1 MPCYKKKK
9 KSTKKEWNDDHYYL
23 HIHSTTLQHIYMNT
37 LETIYTVGF
46 TLPCCTV
53 FKQKYMTN
61 LVYLRTLSS
70 DWNAKGLN
78 FDCNSKTELTLQ
90 FTRQLRVYVEYVC
103 DVGMSNRKESPNT
116 GLYIQSSLVN
126 KTRLWAKTGNW
137 HSRRITDFTQITP
150 QREML
155 SPSSVLA
162 VRIGSCLCKP
172 EELRILPDCHPCQQT
187 TYVWTS
193 C

>member
-1 MPCYKKKK
+1 MTIIIYTFTEQLYNI
-9 KSTKKEWNDDHYYL
+9 STCL
-23 HIHSTTLQHIYMNT
+23 NT

-46 TLPCCTV
+46 TSPRCTV

-70 DWNAKGLN
+70 DWNAEGLN
-78 FDCNSKTELTLQ
+78 FDCNSKTKLILQ
-90 FTRQLRVYVEYVC
+90 CTRQLSSLCRVRLWC
-103 DVGMSNRKESPNT
+103 LCWIKKSPNT

-137 HSRRITDFTQITP
+137 HSCRITDFTQITP

-155 SPSSVLA
+155 SPLSLLA
-162 VRIGSCLCKP
+162 IRSDSCLCKP
-172 EELRILPDCHPCQQT
+172 EELWILPDCHPCQQT
-187 TYVWTS
+187 TYVWTPR
-193 C
+193 